1 MSRARALAL
10 DGLTGTLVIAV
21 IAIASHA
28 HRFTPPH
35 HGRTVP
41 WIVLALMFYGAEA
54 GVVHVHIRRETHS
67 FSLSEIALVLGLLG
81 TAPIPLLL
89 AQGFGAAAALVIHR
103 HQHPRKL
110 AFNLAQFGL
119 ATSTAVIVFHA
130 LAPSGSEGTQLWSAA
145 IVAAYASALVGM
157 AAITLAIAIA
167 EGRLVVDRLPEV
179 VVLGLV
185 SAGVNTT
192 LGLIGGTVL
201 REDPDGWWLL
211 LVPSAAL
218 FLGYRAYL
226 RERAQRQSVEFL
238 YDAMLVL
245 QHPDVAHGL
254 RDLLTHVSHALRAET
269 AELTIFPIGDEKS
282 ALRVIVGPDVGM
294 STTCYLDPPAADP
307 ELATIAGAE
316 GVVLHGATRDV
327 QTGGCLIRRRLDDA
341 VVVALPGTAG
351 PLGYLLLGNR
361 ADRSHR
367 FTDGDRRVL
376 LALASHVAVALE
388 HGHLEHA
395 VAQLRELEQH
405 LVRQT
410 LHDQLTDLANRT
422 LFVQRVEETMYRTA
436 DAAVLFIDLDD
447 FKRVNDTLGHSSG
460 DDVLR
465 VVAARL
471 RRCLRPGDLAARLGG
486 DEFAVIVEGAAAR
499 DAGRVAAR
507 ILDAIGAPIRTAD
520 HDVTI
525 SASVGIALGL
535 RGDVAAVIDAA
546 DAAMYRAKAAGKGSY
561 VLADV
566 PTIDLRVALASPP
579 TMSAREA

>member
-1 MSRARALAL
+1 
-10 DGLTGTLVIAV
+10 
-21 IAIASHA
+21 
-28 HRFTPPH
+28 
-35 HGRTVP
+35 
-41 WIVLALMFYGAEA
+41 
-54 GVVHVHIRRETHS
+54 
-67 FSLSEIALVLGLLG
+67 
-81 TAPIPLLL
+81 
-89 AQGFGAAAALVIHR
+89 
-103 HQHPRKL
+103 
-110 AFNLAQFGL
+110 
-119 ATSTAVIVFHA
+119 
-130 LAPSGSEGTQLWSAA
+130 
-145 IVAAYASALVGM
+145 
-157 AAITLAIAIA
+157 
-167 EGRLVVDRLPEV
+167 
-179 VVLGLV
+179 
-185 SAGVNTT
+185 
-192 LGLIGGTVL
+192 
-201 REDPDGWWLL
+201 
-211 LVPSAAL
+211 
-218 FLGYRAYL
+218 
-226 RERAQRQSVEFL
+226 
-238 YDAMLVL
+238 
-245 QHPDVAHGL
+245 
-254 RDLLTHVSHALRAET
+254 
-269 AELTIFPIGDEKS
+269 
-282 ALRVIVGPDVGM
+282 
-294 STTCYLDPPAADP
+294 
-307 ELATIAGAE
+307 
-316 GVVLHGATRDV
+316 
-327 QTGGCLIRRRLDDA
+327 